1 MIALEYRLGYRTAM
15 KVSWDD
21 DTTSLPD
28 TVSNTFK
35 GSKEILMNAFL
46 KKTFMQK
53 TIRKVESVNKKT

>member
-28 TVSNTFK
+28 TVSNMFK
-35 GSKEILMNAFL
+35 GSKEILMNAFS